1 MSPTN
6 QRRIMAETTGCVQW
20 WEVNVNCCCW
30 CCSVQDLLP
39 DRGPDIRDAGRH
51 TSAVDGCRATHQQ
64 HETLSHGGRR
74 RRTANQRSRCK
85 YTETDT
91 HTHTHTHTQRERERE
106 RDSGWKSHASKF
118 RRFREIFRIFQD
130 PCFRNF
136 HRFFSF
142 YCTLVITWEKCQSA
156 AATSRESGLTDGRRS

>member
-91 HTHTHTHTQRERERE
+91 HTHTHTHTERERERE
-106 RDSGWKSHASKF
+106 RFRVKISRFKVSQISWNFSNISRPVFSKF
-118 RRFREIFRIFQD
+118 SSIF
-130 PCFRNF
+130 
-136 HRFFSF
+136 FFLLYFSHNLRKMSVSS
-142 YCTLVITWEKCQSA
+142 CN
-156 AATSRESGLTDGRRS
+156 